1 MLRSAAAIAIF
12 TLIACALCTG
22 GCSSGSDMPDTLRLT
37 GTVIAQDE
45 AFKSPY
51 GIVASDSRIYV
62 RNSGTTAMLI
72 DEFDSDGNYVRSF
85 LPQGSG
91 EGAMPYLDAIRYDET
106 NSRLVVEAAPMYGAL
121 RVIEHLDTDKPRLN
135 TVFTLPDR
143 IVDSPADSVI
153 PAHIIRLVNGAIIT
167 PNLTPAGMLAIY
179 DNTGKFKRI
188 VQPYP
193 PKEKLGSDVP
203 DYALANFFQMKGA
216 ASPDGKHFA
225 AASTLGDII
234 SFGTID
240 GDSVK
245 IITNVG
251 EPQEGIEISK
261 EDGNFATFSYTDKLR
276 YFFPS
281 GITLSNK
288 SVYAI
293 EGGYA
298 NEFTDRRKKMTEGE
312 ADPLTRIRVYD
323 YEGKIKRVLEIN
335 VGRCIIAVT
344 PDDSTLYVLGE
355 NNENGYQL
363 FRFEL

>member
-1 MLRSAAAIAIF
+1 MLRSAAAIAVS
-12 TLIACALCTG
+12 ALLALTSCRG
-22 GCSSGSDMPDTLRLT
+22 GSSAGSDTPDTLCLT
-37 GTVIAQDE
+37 GKVIAEDE

-62 RNSGTTAMLI
+62 RNSGTSAMLI

-91 EGAMPYLDAIRYDET
+91 EGAMPYLDAIRYDGL
-106 NSRLVVEAAPMYGAL
+106 NSRLVVEAAPMYGTL
-121 RVIEHLDTDKPRLN
+121 RVVDNLDSDKPRLS
-135 TVFTLPDR
+135 TVFTLPER
-143 IVDSPADSVI
+143 IVGSPADTVV
-153 PAHIIRLVNGAIIT
+153 PANIIRLANGAIIT

-179 DNTGKFKRI
+179 DNTGKFIRI

-193 PKEKLGSDVP
+193 SKDRLGSDVP

-216 ASPDGKHFA
+216 ASPDGRHFA
-225 AASTLGDII
+225 AASALGDII
-234 SFGTID
+234 SFGTVA
-240 GDSVK
+240 GDSVQ

-281 GITLSNK
+281 GITLSNN

-298 NEFTDRRKKMTEGE
+298 SEFTEARKKMTEGE
-312 ADPLTRIRVYD
+312 AEPVTRIRVYD
-323 YEGKIKRVLEIN
+323 YNGRIKRVIEIN

-344 PDDSTLYVLGE
+344 PDDSILYALGE

-363 FRFEL
+363 FKFEL

>member
-1 MLRSAAAIAIF
+1 MLRSAAVIAVSA
-12 TLIACALCTG
+12 LIAFTSCKG
-22 GCSSGSDMPDTLRLT
+22 GSASGSDTPDTLCLT
-37 GTVIAQDE
+37 GQVIAQDD

-51 GIVASDSRIYV
+51 GIAASNSKIYV
-62 RNSGTTAMLI
+62 RNSGTSAMLI
-72 DEFDSDGNYVRSF
+72 DEFDAEGNYVRSF

-91 EGAMPYLDAIRYDET
+91 EGAMPYLDALRYDEL

-121 RVIEHLDTDKPRLN
+121 RVVDHLDTDKPRLN
-135 TVFTLPDR
+135 TVFNLPDR
-143 IVDSPADSVI
+143 IAGSPADSVV
-153 PAHIIRLVNGAIIT
+153 PAHIIRLANGAIIA

-179 DNTGKFKRI
+179 DYTGRFKRI

-193 PKEKLGSDVP
+193 AKEKLGSDVP
-203 DYALANFFQMKGA
+203 DYALANFFQMKGG

-225 AASTLGDII
+225 TASALGDII
-234 SFGTID
+234 SFGTVE

-261 EDGNFATFSYTDKLR
+261 EDGSFATFGYTDKLR
-276 YFFPS
+276 YFFPA

-288 SVYAI
+288 NVYAI

-298 NEFTDRRKKMTEGE
+298 TEFTEARKKMTEGE
-312 ADPLTRIRVYD
+312 AAPVTRIRVYD
-323 YEGKIKRVLEIN
+323 YNGNIKRVLEIN

-344 PDDSTLYVLGE
+344 PDDSTLYALGE
-355 NNENGYQL
+355 DNENGYQL
-363 FRFEL
+363 FKFEL